1 MLIIS
6 SIWSNP
12 LDQIISTQNKVLAKI
27 TVKFIALDLM
37 IYFNS
42 SKSSETSVT
51 VVSFIWKRENSPD
64 FLCMNAMH
72 TLVFSHFI
80 ASKPGILQPLPLKL
94 NFVPKFERSHV
105 SECWNVLNRSPSFN
119 SMVITLDIIEYI
131 PSPDPS
137 CSLLMSGTNTFFYSM
152 ISSHTLSL

>member
-1 MLIIS
+1 M
-6 SIWSNP
+6 
-12 LDQIISTQNKVLAKI
+12 
-27 TVKFIALDLM
+27 KFIALDLM
-37 IYFNS
+37 IYLHS

-51 VVSFIWKRENSPD
+51 VVIFIWKRENSPD

-72 TLVFSHFI
+72 TLVFSHFV

-119 SMVITLDIIEYI
+119 SMVIILDIVVYI
-131 PSPDPS
+131 PCPDSSWNPIVFAS
-137 CSLLMSGTNTFFYSM
+137 EQWLLTLILWFLPTLEASF
-152 ISSHTLSL
+152 LSLWRFNDWDFFLCW

>member
-1 MLIIS
+1 M
-6 SIWSNP
+6 
-12 LDQIISTQNKVLAKI
+12 
-27 TVKFIALDLM
+27 KFIALDLM
-37 IYFNS
+37 MYFNS

-105 SECWNVLNRSPSFN
+105 SDLLKCLEQITILQLHGDHTRYSWIYPLSRSFLESSTVWHWYF
-119 SMVITLDIIEYI
+119 
-131 PSPDPS
+131 
-137 CSLLMSGTNTFFYSM
+137 LLFYGFFQHSKL
-152 ISSHTLSL
+152 IGLLSKDSWIRTSYCVNGLY

>member
-1 MLIIS
+1 M
-6 SIWSNP
+6 
-12 LDQIISTQNKVLAKI
+12 
-27 TVKFIALDLM
+27 KFIALDLM

-94 NFVPKFERSHV
+94 NFVPKLHSHV
-105 SECWNVLNRSPSFN
+105 SECGTDLNRSRSFKLQGDLIRYN
-119 SMVITLDIIEYI
+119 WIYPLFRSFWKSSDVWHWYFLQFYDFFQHSKLIG
-131 PSPDPS
+131 
-137 CSLLMSGTNTFFYSM
+137 LLSKDSWIRT
-152 ISSHTLSL
+152 SSYANGLY